1 MNYEEMCALATV
13 ALCRI
18 PVSERTTDY
27 EDIVRALSNNM
38 VALMGRIS
46 ESEIVNTAQ
55 PVFEKGRTGEKMI
68 SKKAAKDYAA
78 VALTTVPEQLSETDL
93 MFAISLYARIDKLM
107 CEYTPAQIRAQAQ
120 KLLDGEVF

>member
-1 MNYEEMCALATV
+1 MTYEQACAYAVV

-55 PVFEKGRTGEKMI
+55 RVFEKGRTGEKMI

-78 VALTTVPEQLSETDL
+78 VALTMVPEQLRENDL
-93 MFAISLYARIDKLM
+93 MYAINLYDEMDKLM
-107 CEYTPAQIRAQAQ
+107 RGYTPSQIRAQAME
-120 KLLDGEVF
+120 LLDGEVY